1 MMGDT
6 EGSGEWAAGQAPFGG
21 QDALCTRHPLL
32 KQQGPAF
39 PGQHLKSDPSFLL
52 GVGGR
57 GRAANKSASN

>member
-21 QDALCTRHPLL
+21 QDALRTRHPLL

-39 PGQHLKSDPSFLL
+39 PGRYLKSDPSFLL
-52 GVGGR
+52 GGR
-57 GRAANKSASN
+57 GGGEETGYE